1 MRQLREFYMKLHRRE
16 RISQL
21 VRDIMSELL
30 IRELEF
36 PLGTLVTITEVDV
49 SGDLEHAKVRVSVL
63 PATQEEKVMTVL
75 KKFRGHL
82 QGLLGRK
89 LNIRPMP
96 QILFSADHGLENA
109 ALVEKD
115 LMGVDL
121 GANNE

>member
-1 MRQLREFYMKLHRRE
+1 MKLHRRE

-49 SGDLEHAKVRVSVL
+49 SEDLEHAKVRVSVL
-63 PATQEEKVMTVL
+63 PAAQEEKVMTVL

-82 QGLLGRK
+82 QGMLGRK

-96 QILFSADHGLENA
+96 QILFNADHGLENA